1 MRERERARGER
12 EREREHEN
20 AACLEH
26 AHALTRAAAARRED
40 ERRRCPSDGKVA
52 EKSAAKQTLPCRD
65 TAAAEAR
72 KPPGREKMPGHP
84 FEKPHCQ
91 CTFLKTRLACTPRAL
106 SRVCVR
112 ARVRFAW
119 EKRRKQQPGQFWAI
133 SGNKFFSP
141 NKAWARPG
149 FLPFSWKTQV
159 FWRFWPELG
168 PKTHG
173 RGIEG
178 CPF

>member
-1 MRERERARGER
+1 MERLPRSLRQS
-12 EREREHEN
+12 
-20 AACLEH
+20 
-26 AHALTRAAAARRED
+26 
-40 ERRRCPSDGKVA
+40 RRCRAETRQRQRHESHPEERKCLDTPSK
-52 EKSAAKQTLPCRD
+52 KT
-65 TAAAEAR
+65 
-72 KPPGREKMPGHP
+72 
-84 FEKPHCQ
+84 HCQ

-106 SRVCVR
+106 SRLCVR

-141 NKAWARPG
+141 NKAWERPG
-149 FLPFSWKTQV
+149 FLPFSWKTQ
-159 FWRFWPELG
+159 FFLHFWPEFG